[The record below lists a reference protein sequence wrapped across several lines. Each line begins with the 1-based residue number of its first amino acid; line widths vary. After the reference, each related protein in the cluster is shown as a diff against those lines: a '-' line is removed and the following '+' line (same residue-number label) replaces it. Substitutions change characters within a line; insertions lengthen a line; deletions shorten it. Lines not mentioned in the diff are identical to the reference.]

1 MTNYKWTTD
10 NIFEQATDFGTVR
23 QTNQAQNVKKS
34 IWKQSFAQ
42 CMNWIHTKNASN
54 WNFRQSISFF
64 STFVCLFVF
73 FSCLIPWED
82 LICIWHDDNSQR
94 LILISGWKVNSAEN
108 VCRYRWTVSSSTQN
122 SDQPL
127 FVNRKCCQFICW
139 KIPFM
144 KEKKHLIALTLSHLN
159 ETNKKQM
166 SNANWHWDDF
176 VSKSQHETKAVR
188 VLIGW

>member
-1 MTNYKWTTD
+1 M
-10 NIFEQATDFGTVR
+10 
-23 QTNQAQNVKKS
+23 KKS

-42 CMNWIHTKNASN
+42 CMNWIHTKHASN

-73 FSCLIPWED
+73 FCFLIPWAG
-82 LICIWHDDNSQR
+82 LICIWHDDNTQR
-94 LILISGWKVNSAEN
+94 LILISGLKVNSAEN
-108 VCRYRWTVSSSTQN
+108 VCRYRWTVFSSTRN
-122 SDQPL
+122 SNQPL

-144 KEKKHLIALTLSHLN
+144 KKHLIALTLSHLN

-166 SNANWHWDDF
+166 SNANWHWDDL